1 MQRDILIVGCGIFGA
16 AIAWALGRRG
26 LGHRVLIVDRQP
38 PASGA
43 TSRAAGLVT
52 QARIDPALQALAGE
66 TMAAIDVLKT
76 SFGEDVGCHRVGAV
90 HVGPMAQRAALAQTL
105 AACNAAGIRGQ
116 WQDKAQVLA
125 HSPWLDPNA
134 FDIAVFFPDECFVDP
149 YLLSSAYLRGARQ
162 MGARL
167 RLDTRV
173 AHIAQHAGAV
183 TGVTLEDGTLLPAR
197 IVVNAAGAWSN
208 LLSVELGL
216 PLPMAPVRSQYW
228 ISERSP
234 EFLPSGP
241 LVFMTDIRA
250 YARPEV
256 GALLF
261 GARES
266 APAVADPRAL
276 PENLQGFVFDASDPD
291 GWGNLQEAFEP
302 LSRYFPALER
312 LGIAHYITGPSNYTP
327 DGQPIVGAS
336 ATIAGLLVATGCNGS
351 GITYSGGVGRLVSEL
366 ICGEA
371 PFVDASRLDPAR
383 ALQIDPFAPAFLEAC
398 AHARANKS
406 TG

>member
-26 LGHRVLIVDRQP
+26 LGHRVLLVDRQP

-52 QARIDPALQALAGE
+52 QVRSDPALQALAGE
-66 TMAAIDVLKT
+66 TLAAIEVLKT
-76 SFGEDVGCHRVGAV
+76 EFGEDVGCHRVGAL
-90 HVGPMAQRAALAQTL
+90 HVGPLAQEAALAQML
-105 AACNAAGIRGQ
+105 AACTAAGIRGQ
-116 WQDKAQVLA
+116 WQDKTQVQAQ
-125 HSPWLDPNA
+125 SPWLNPEA
-134 FDIAVFFPDECFVDP
+134 FDVAAFFPDECFVDP

-162 MGARL
+162 MGVKL
-167 RLDTRV
+167 QLNTRV
-173 AHIAQHAGAV
+173 VHIAHHSGAV
-183 TGVTLEDGTLLPAR
+183 TGVALEDGTLLPAR
-197 IVVNAAGAWSN
+197 FVVNAAGAWSN

-228 ISERSP
+228 ITERAP
-234 EFLPSGP
+234 EFLSSGP
-241 LVFMTDIRA
+241 IVFMTDIRA

-266 APAVADPRAL
+266 EPAVADPRAL
-276 PENLQGFVFDASDPD
+276 PENLQGFVFDAADPD
-291 GWGNLQEAFEP
+291 GWGNLAQTFEP
-302 LSRYFPALER
+302 LSRYFPAIER

-336 ATIAGLLVATGCNGS
+336 GAITGLMVATGCNGS
-351 GITYSGGVGRLVSEL
+351 GITYSAGVGRLIAEL
-366 ICGEA
+366 ICGESS
-371 PFVDASRLDPAR
+371 FVDASRLDPAR
-383 ALQIDPFAPAFLEAC
+383 ALQIDPFAPAFLQAC
-398 AHARANKS
+398 AHARATKS